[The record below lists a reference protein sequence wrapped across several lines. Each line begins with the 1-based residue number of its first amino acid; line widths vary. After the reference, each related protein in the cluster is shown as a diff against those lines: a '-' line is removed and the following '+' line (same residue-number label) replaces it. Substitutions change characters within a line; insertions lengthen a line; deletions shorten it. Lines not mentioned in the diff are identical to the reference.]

1 MIKLSLYGF
10 YTFYAKKKKFD
21 SVDLFLSQL
30 YEDRAFCEELIEAL
44 QKCG

>member
-10 YTFYAKKKKFD
+10 YTFTRRKKFD

>member
-1 MIKLSLYGF
+1 MVFTLLREE
-10 YTFYAKKKKFD
+10 KKFD

>member
-1 MIKLSLYGF
+1 MVFTLF
-10 YTFYAKKKKFD
+10 TRRKKFD